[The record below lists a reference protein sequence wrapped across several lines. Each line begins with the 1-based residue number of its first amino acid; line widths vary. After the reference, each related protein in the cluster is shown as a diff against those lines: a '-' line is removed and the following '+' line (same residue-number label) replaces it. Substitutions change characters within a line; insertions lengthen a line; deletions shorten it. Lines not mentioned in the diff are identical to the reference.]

1 MKWLRRRQVQRP
13 HYYIYHIL
21 ERQRQEIQE
30 IERRREE
37 EEKRAWRAREK
48 FKEVVS
54 AEKRY
59 KKDIEAEIYEITIW
73 DVVRMYGAKP
83 LFRDLWHMAEHCSD
97 VRACYRMLT
106 HFRLAGREDDLE
118 IVREAERLGVDV
130 ELVISLL
137 YAGKREEAV
146 KLLRR

>member
-1 MKWLRRRQVQRP
+1 MKWRRGYP
-13 HYYIYHIL
+13 HHQIYHIL
-21 ERQRQEIQE
+21 EKQRRE
-30 IERRREE
+30 IEAIEKKRKE
-37 EEKRAWRAREK
+37 EEKKAWKARK
-48 FKEVVS
+48 FKDVIS
-54 AEKRY
+54 AEKKYR
-59 KKDIEAEIYEITIW
+59 KDVDAEIYEITIW

-97 VRACYRMLT
+97 VRSCYRMLA

-118 IVREAERLGVDV
+118 IVREAERLGADV
-130 ELVISLL
+130 EIVITLL